1 MRTSS
6 IIFAALFTMLGLLA
20 LAGALTGA
28 KHQWFM
34 VAICSIMAVALAGD
48 AMKKP
53 EKTSLYR

>member
-1 MRTSS
+1 M
-6 IIFAALFTMLGLLA
+6 IGLLA